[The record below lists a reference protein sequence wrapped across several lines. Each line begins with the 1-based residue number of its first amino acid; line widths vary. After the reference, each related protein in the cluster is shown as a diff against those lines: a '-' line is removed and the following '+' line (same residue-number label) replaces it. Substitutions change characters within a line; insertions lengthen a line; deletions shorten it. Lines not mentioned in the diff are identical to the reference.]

1 MELSVANF
9 PSNPSFAVLQQS
21 NQRDMNKQEIRKVL
35 ANIRGKY
42 NVANSAQVWGPVST
56 LAEFFERNP
65 SDSNDCLGSH
75 RNGLIES
82 FDHNSCYIT
91 HLLNAWETR
100 SKIAGSTDYAQLNE
114 IEASFNSIWGELE
127 SENLRRITLP
137 PDTTTTIGSAL
148 SSFIESP
155 RMQETGLWLAI
166 DCFHELNQSSTNVL
180 CQSES
185 SVETLLLL
193 YGDKAI
199 GCVGKLVMDRFQHG
213 NVLYPHP
220 FAVGLCYIGLE
231 TNDGFLAA
239 THRAFAQSGI
249 PASNR
254 FRWRIQ
260 PSNLNSESSSPL
272 HVPILKDRSC
282 EAAYLCALWA
292 ANGGIPDGDPEE
304 DQLVDGEGL
313 DPYASVTATLGEG
326 QGKDTMLGMISG
338 LPEKALAAYHHGIT
352 LIVVAIDQ
360 MAQDK
365 GDIDAIFEKNEIKDW
380 EETLSIKEVATAGEA
395 FHELIRSSRFTRIYH
410 EAVIADFA
418 GQFYEIDDEGNPIDA
433 MSHLPLAP
441 LLLRGEP

>member
-1 MELSVANF
+1 
-9 PSNPSFAVLQQS
+9 
-21 NQRDMNKQEIRKVL
+21 MNKQEIRKVL
-35 ANIRGKY
+35 ANIGGKY

-82 FDHNSCYIT
+82 FDHNSGYIT

-193 YGDKAI
+193 YGDEAI
-199 GCVGKLVMDRFQHG
+199 GCVGKLVMDRFQQLACATSDLKQTTDSLPPPIEPLRNPEYLPAIVFDG
-213 NVLYPHP
+213 EFNHP
-220 FAVGLCYIGLE
+220 ISIPSRHLRCTFRFSKIV
-231 TNDGFLAA
+231 
-239 THRAFAQSGI
+239 RAKLHTYVRCGRQTAGSPMAI
-249 PASNR
+249 PRKISWSMAKD
-254 FRWRIQ
+254 WILMQ
-260 PSNLNSESSSPL
+260 VSPL
-272 HVPILKDRSC
+272 PWAKDRVKI
-282 EAAYLCALWA
+282 LCL
-292 ANGGIPDGDPEE
+292 E
-304 DQLVDGEGL
+304 
-313 DPYASVTATLGEG
+313 
-326 QGKDTMLGMISG
+326 
-338 LPEKALAAYHHGIT
+338 
-352 LIVVAIDQ
+352 
-360 MAQDK
+360 
-365 GDIDAIFEKNEIKDW
+365 
-380 EETLSIKEVATAGEA
+380 
-395 FHELIRSSRFTRIYH
+395 
-410 EAVIADFA
+410 
-418 GQFYEIDDEGNPIDA
+418 
-433 MSHLPLAP
+433 
-441 LLLRGEP
+441 

>member
-1 MELSVANF
+1 
-9 PSNPSFAVLQQS
+9 
-21 NQRDMNKQEIRKVL
+21 MNKQEITKTLSTIDGPFNKVN
-35 ANIRGKY
+35 APQY
-42 NVANSAQVWGPVST
+42 WGPMST
-56 LAEFFERNP
+56 LAEFVEFNP
-65 SDSNDCLGSH
+65 SDSLSCLVSY
-75 RNGLIES
+75 RDKLIDS
-82 FDHNSCYIT
+82 FGQNIGYVT

-100 SKIAGSTDYAQLNE
+100 SKIAGSTDYDQLNE
-114 IEASFNSIWGELE
+114 IEASFNSIWGEPE
-127 SENLRRITLP
+127 SENLRRITPP

-148 SSFIESP
+148 SLFIESP
-155 RMQETGLWLAI
+155 RTQQTGLWLAI
-166 DCFHELNQSSTNVL
+166 DCFHESNQSSTNVL

-193 YGDKAI
+193 YGDEAV

-231 TNDGFLAA
+231 TNDGFLSA

-249 PASNR
+249 PAGNR

-292 ANGGIPDGDPEE
+292 ANGGIPNGDPEE

-313 DPYASVTATLGEG
+313 DPYASVTATLDEG
-326 QGKDTMLGMISG
+326 QGKDTKLGMISG

-360 MAQDK
+360 MEKDK

-441 LLLRGEP
+441 KRGEP

>member
-1 MELSVANF
+1 
-9 PSNPSFAVLQQS
+9 
-21 NQRDMNKQEIRKVL
+21 MNKQEITKTLSTIDGPFNKVN
-35 ANIRGKY
+35 APQY
-42 NVANSAQVWGPVST
+42 WGPMST
-56 LAEFFERNP
+56 LAEFVEFNP
-65 SDSNDCLGSH
+65 SDSRSCLVSY
-75 RNGLIES
+75 RDKLIKS
-82 FDHNSCYIT
+82 FGQNSGYVT
-91 HLLNAWETR
+91 QLLNAWETR

-114 IEASFNSIWGELE
+114 IEASFNSIWGEPK

-137 PDTTTTIGSAL
+137 ADTTTTIDSAL

-155 RMQETGLWLAI
+155 RTQETGLWLAI
-166 DCFHELNQSSTNVL
+166 DCFHELNKPSNNVL

-193 YGDKAI
+193 YGDEAV

-231 TNDGFLAA
+231 EDDGFLAA

-249 PASNR
+249 LAGNR

-260 PSNLNSESSSPL
+260 PSNLNAESSSPL
-272 HVPILKDRSC
+272 HVAKLKHRSC

-292 ANGGIPDGDPEE
+292 ANGGIPNGDPEE

-326 QGKDTMLGMISG
+326 QGKDTELGMIKG

-360 MAQDK
+360 MAKDK

-433 MSHLPLAP
+433 TSHLPLAP
-441 LLLRGEP
+441 LRGEP

>member
-1 MELSVANF
+1 
-9 PSNPSFAVLQQS
+9 
-21 NQRDMNKQEIRKVL
+21 MNKQEITKTLSTIDGPFNKVN
-35 ANIRGKY
+35 APQY
-42 NVANSAQVWGPVST
+42 WGPMST
-56 LAEFFERNP
+56 LAEFVEFNP
-65 SDSNDCLGSH
+65 SDSLSCLVSY
-75 RNGLIES
+75 RDKLIDS
-82 FDHNSCYIT
+82 FGQNIGYVT

-100 SKIAGSTDYAQLNE
+100 SKIAGSTDYDQLNE
-114 IEASFNSIWGELE
+114 IEASFNSIWGEPE
-127 SENLRRITLP
+127 SENLRRITPP

-148 SSFIESP
+148 SLFIESP
-155 RMQETGLWLAI
+155 RTQQTGLWLAI
-166 DCFHELNQSSTNVL
+166 DCFHESNQSSTNVL

-193 YGDKAI
+193 YGDEAV

-249 PASNR
+249 PAGYR

-292 ANGGIPDGDPEE
+292 ANGGIPNGDPEE

-313 DPYASVTATLGEG
+313 DPYASVTATLDEG
-326 QGKDTMLGMISG
+326 QGKDTKLGMISG

-360 MAQDK
+360 MEKDK

-441 LLLRGEP
+441 KRGEP